1 MINITTGSKSIRI
14 MKKPQKIFEYAS
26 LAVVRMKRIRDN
38 QDFDE
43 SLSTATVEG
52 PEFAFGYIYVPA
64 SYEPFK
70 TMFIAFRDGKIITE
84 VDITSQMNALEG
96 LEWEDWEN
104 GVKSLS
110 QSSLEP
116 VAAAIIEQ
124 ASNVIDLR
132 DFEKSELA
140 EFLRSREMGWT
151 GIQSGGFSANLQELY
166 PESWIQSFGEDNG
179 TSFDALEFG
188 SGSESEDGRWRAA
201 LQLDDTFAGGLIVN
215 GSNVTGMD
223 GSGIQVELEGK
234 CGVAVWQDEFDE
246 DGNYIGAYSGLNNE
260 WVAAR
265 RLS

>member
-14 MKKPQKIFEYAS
+14 MKKPPKIFEYAS

-166 PESWIQSFGEDNG
+166 PESWIQSSGEDNG

-188 SGSESEDGRWRAA
+188 SGSEIEDGRWRAA